1 MQQKLFLISAAEV
14 PKRKLTI
21 DIYMEGTVNNY
32 AVLFDYEPPGK
43 TMCGRRPDILR
54 TSPYGPTGNVKERLG
69 TYPQWDVFEKL
80 IEFFLDF
87 LKIFSWFQ
95 LYARHC
101 TAKISKK
108 PDMFCFG
115 PVMVRDVSTKK
126 APLVD
131 VFRTWCAGWDVTG
144 EKMFLFHLII

>member
-87 LKIFSWFQ
+87 LKIFS
-95 LYARHC
+95 
-101 TAKISKK
+101 
-108 PDMFCFG
+108 
-115 PVMVRDVSTKK
+115 
-126 APLVD
+126 
-131 VFRTWCAGWDVTG
+131 
-144 EKMFLFHLII
+144 